1 MAADAIV
8 EFKDASFSYDGTREA
23 FGHVSLSIEQGSHV
37 CIVGANGSGKSTLAK
52 HVNALLV
59 PCEGVVETFGLD
71 TAEAGNAAPIRSRA
85 ALVMQNPD
93 DQIVASII
101 EDEVAFGPENLG
113 VSPAEINERIDAA
126 LAAVGLDSAR
136 TRETNALSGGQKQ
149 RLAIAGALA
158 MKPRVVVL
166 DEASSM
172 LDPRGRADLSR
183 VVKAM
188 RAEGITV
195 ISITH
200 FMEEAAQADR
210 VVVMHEGGVAL
221 DGDPHDVLACAN
233 DLDSLG
239 LEPPVAARIAD
250 ALQDE
255 GLRLPPCLTLDELEG
270 ALVAAAREND
280 AASDL
285 RAHVRDEGDPRRVE
299 EGSAERA
306 QSEEK
311 ADGAHAGASPLPV
324 ENDVEDAV
332 ITFDHVGFSYDADAQ
347 RARDKKRRRR
357 ARAHAGEGG
366 RGESER
372 GRSHPAL
379 SDVSFSLE
387 RGELLGVAGH
397 TGSGKSTLIRHMNGL
412 AQPGCGTVRVFGE
425 DLADKRAASRARNR
439 VGVVF
444 QYPEQQLFAATVRE
458 DVAFGPT
465 NLGLDPEEVDERVEH
480 ALSRVGLDPRSIGER
495 SPFELSGGQKR
506 RVAFAG
512 VLAVEPE
519 ILVLDEPCAG
529 LDPATRREFLDL
541 TRSLHEDGLTIVM
554 VSHAMDDLAELADR
568 VLVLD
573 EGRVVGLD
581 EPRSVFAHAETLASI
596 GLEAPSA
603 CLLAE
608 RLVKRG
614 FDVQAKLYD
623 ERTVAE
629 AIARAMRLRGVTGS
643 RTEAPRA
650 R

>member
-8 EFKDASFSYDGTREA
+8 EFKDASFSYDGTCDA

-59 PCEGVVETFGLD
+59 PCEGLVETFGLD
-71 TAEAGNAAPIRSRA
+71 TAEAGNAAPIRSPSG

-113 VSPAEINERIDAA
+113 VAPAEINERIDAA

-221 DGDPHDVLACAN
+221 DGDPHDVLVCAN
-233 DLDSLG
+233 DLEALG

-255 GLRLPPCLTLDELEG
+255 GLRLPPCLTSTSLRAPLSQRGARKRRRERPPRARSGRRRPAPRRGRLRREG
-270 ALVAAAREND
+270 AIRGESRRRARRR
-280 AASDL
+280 L
-285 RAHVRDEGDPRRVE
+285 PPPRR
-299 EGSAERA
+299 
-306 QSEEK
+306 
-311 ADGAHAGASPLPV
+311 
-324 ENDVEDAV
+324 
-332 ITFDHVGFSYDADAQ
+332 
-347 RARDKKRRRR
+347 KRRRR
-357 ARAHAGEGG
+357 RGHHVRPRGVFLRRRRPKGPRQGARRRAREHAGEGG

-412 AQPGCGTVRVFGE
+412 AQPSCGTVRVFGE

-465 NLGLDPEEVDERVEH
+465 NLGLDPEEIDELVEH
-480 ALSRVGLDPRSIGER
+480 ALARVGLDPRSIGER
-495 SPFELSGGQKR
+495 SPFELSGGQS
-506 RVAFAG
+506 AAS
-512 VLAVEPE
+512 
-519 ILVLDEPCAG
+519 
-529 LDPATRREFLDL
+529 
-541 TRSLHEDGLTIVM
+541 RSRAYWR
-554 VSHAMDDLAELADR
+554 SN
-568 VLVLD
+568 
-573 EGRVVGLD
+573 
-581 EPRSVFAHAETLASI
+581 PRSWCSTSR
-596 GLEAPSA
+596 APGSTP
-603 CLLAE
+603 
-608 RLVKRG
+608 
-614 FDVQAKLYD
+614 Q
-623 ERTVAE
+623 
-629 AIARAMRLRGVTGS
+629 RAGS
-643 RTEAPRA
+643 SST
-650 R
+650 